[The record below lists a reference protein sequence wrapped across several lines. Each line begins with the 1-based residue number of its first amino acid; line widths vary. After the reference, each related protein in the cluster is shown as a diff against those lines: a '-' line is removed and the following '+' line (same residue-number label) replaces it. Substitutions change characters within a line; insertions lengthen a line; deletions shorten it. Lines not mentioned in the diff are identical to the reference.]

1 MNDSTDYTVPIEHD
15 AEPSGPEP
23 LNIPDDAD
31 DVVIED
37 VEEAVVEEQAV
48 SEKDDPDA
56 IPLTLKI
63 AGSLKMLQEESS
75 DDKLYETMLAIVP
88 GVPRAIAVY
97 SDTNGVKYTVMGIP
111 VAEKTTII
119 CIGASVKSPNQS
131 VSASTSCVLVPIGIE
146 DIRGYMDEYSRKNSP
161 EMHKLV
167 SRIRDEISDECVRS
181 VFSKSDE
188 PSDPVEAPVSDS
200 KTKRRGRPRKR

>member
-1 MNDSTDYTVPIEHD
+1 MNDSTDYTVPVEYD
-15 AEPSGPEP
+15 AEPDDSET
-23 LNIPDDAD
+23 LNIPD

-37 VEEAVVEEQAV
+37 VEEAVVAEEQVV
-48 SEKDDPDA
+48 SEKDASDE

-63 AGSLKMLQEESS
+63 VGSLKMLQKESS
-75 DDKLYETMLAIVP
+75 DDKLYETMFAIVP

-97 SDTNGVKYTVMGIP
+97 SDTNGVKYTIMGIP

-131 VSASTSCVLVPIGIE
+131 ISASTSCVLVPIGIE
-146 DIRGYMDEYSRKNSP
+146 EIRGHMDEYSRKNSP

-167 SRIRDEISDECVRS
+167 SRIRDEISDECVRR
-181 VFSKSDE
+181 VFGKSNE
-188 PSDPVEAPVSDS
+188 PSAPVEAPVSDS
-200 KTKRRGRPRKR
+200 QTKRRGRPRKR